1 MLSGKAVQ
9 EHLDELFGE
18 DVHAKRV
25 MSLANGV
32 IGVMHAAALAI
43 HAIGKALAVA
53 MGLEAKH
60 TIKQVDRLLS
70 NDGIELNLLMRLWL
84 RRTLAGLKRVAVAL
98 DWTDFDKDNQ
108 STLALHL
115 VTTHGRSAALMWWT
129 VTKEKGKKWRGKTE
143 RAAMRQFAAALPEDV
158 QVVLLADRGFGSQ
171 DFYELLTKLGIDFII
186 RFKDNVTVETAE
198 GIIGPAANW
207 VPKNGRARL
216 LPNAMVTA
224 RRTPL
229 PSLVFVKAKKMKQP
243 WCLASNLSGVKAAEL
258 VNLYGRRFTIEEAFR
273 DTKDPHFGFGLSQTR
288 IRKPERR
295 DRLILLG
302 TIAHYLLT
310 LLGAA
315 SEQTGLDRRM
325 RANTVKRRTHSL
337 LSQGLFW
344 YRCIPTMRDEWLRHL
359 METFGK
365 LVQKQEVLA
374 LALSFE
380 MRG

>member
-207 VPKNGRARL
+207 VPKKVL
-216 LPNAMVTA
+216 LM
-224 RRTPL
+224 
-229 PSLVFVKAKKMKQP
+229 F
-243 WCLASNLSGVKAAEL
+243 
-258 VNLYGRRFTIEEAFR
+258 
-273 DTKDPHFGFGLSQTR
+273 
-288 IRKPERR
+288 
-295 DRLILLG
+295 
-302 TIAHYLLT
+302 
-310 LLGAA
+310 
-315 SEQTGLDRRM
+315 
-325 RANTVKRRTHSL
+325 
-337 LSQGLFW
+337 
-344 YRCIPTMRDEWLRHL
+344 
-359 METFGK
+359 
-365 LVQKQEVLA
+365 
-374 LALSFE
+374 
-380 MRG
+380 